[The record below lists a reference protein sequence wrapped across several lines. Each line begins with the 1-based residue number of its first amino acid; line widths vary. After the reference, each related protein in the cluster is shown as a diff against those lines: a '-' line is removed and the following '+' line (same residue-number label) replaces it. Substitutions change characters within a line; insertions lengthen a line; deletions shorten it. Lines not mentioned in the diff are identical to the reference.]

1 MVPSDIRLILRKAA
15 GYALS
20 DESRWYKA
28 CGLSLLV
35 NLVLMPLVFLF
46 IMPQQSPAEPQPVFM
61 LSGGLQVNW
70 SEGGEEP
77 GGEEALLDD
86 EDEDEEEV
94 EEEDLEDEDME
105 IEQEVL
111 NRLAKERED
120 IFSIPSHGSG
130 SIAYVDIDEEDEE
143 LEDDEDTEVT
153 LLDSEAEDMEEE
165 TLDNEEE
172 EEEEENPKEEVK
184 AAQGEE
190 EGGQETAAKTSWE
203 DIFAKKHPKT
213 SPSSPPKTSEADKKI
228 ESLMAVNP
236 YAEEGVSS
244 PPAAGTVTGSFF
256 GEGEAQLPDLLVW
269 LPPDIKLAGLISLSL
284 LRSRPDRE
292 VFETTFQKLP
302 YFDTIAT
309 GSDLEFFQQLDAVLI
324 ASNDPSDVRETY
336 LMLRHNQDEK
346 MIRKAVSKHFAA
358 LGVKPNWYRISGID
372 VVQPS
377 QKSFETLPWIYFFP
391 QEKVV
396 GIVHI
401 DKRDSIKTILAIP
414 GSGKDSPAHLIGPL
428 ERLLRFGAGMPEGA
442 QEDGKTMPPGV
453 VVGSIQFD
461 QLMGK
466 YQKNPTFPL
475 PVETIIVGRIGQEAI
490 SVEGMA
496 RFPETDGPQK
506 FIDGWKTTLEPLRK
520 NKISKLLGID
530 KLLDFPVWQKH
541 EDGSLTLQALV
552 PSERVGPLLALIR
565 LITGAEKSLVEAN
578 TPGAKKDTAKKP
590 PEKKPLKK

>member
-1 MVPSDIRLILRKAA
+1 MVPPDISLALRKAA
-15 GYALS
+15 GFARS

-35 NLVLMPLVFLF
+35 HLLLMPLVFFF
-46 IMPQQSPAEPQPVFM
+46 IMPQRSPAEPQPVFM

-70 SEGGEEP
+70 TEGGEEP

-86 EDEDEEEV
+86 EAGDEEEV
-94 EEEDLEDEDME
+94 EGEDVEDEDME
-105 IEQEVL
+105 IEEEVL
-111 NRLAKERED
+111 KRLAKERKD
-120 IFSIPSHGSG
+120 IFSIPHHGSG
-130 SIAYVDIDEEDEE
+130 SFTYVDIDEEDEE

-153 LLDSEAEDMEEE
+153 LLDNEAEDMEGE
-165 TLDNEEE
+165 TLDGEKEEGT
-172 EEEEENPKEEVK
+172 PKEEVE
-184 AAQGEE
+184 ASQGGE
-190 EGGQETAAKTSWE
+190 EGGQGAVEPAAKTPWE
-203 DIFAKKHPKT
+203 DIFAKKKHPET
-213 SPSSPPKTSEADKKI
+213 SPALPPKKSEADKKI
-228 ESLMAVNP
+228 ETLMAVNP

-244 PPAAGTVTGSFF
+244 FPAAGTVTGSFF

-302 YFDTIAT
+302 YFDTIAS
-309 GSDLEFFQQLDAVLI
+309 GSDLELFQQLDAVLI

-401 DKRDSIKTILAIP
+401 DKRDSIKTILDIP
-414 GSGKDSPAHLIGPL
+414 GSGKNSPAHLIGPL

-453 VVGSIQFD
+453 VVGSVQFD

-475 PVETIIVGRIGQEAI
+475 PVETIVVGRIGHETV

-506 FIDGWKTTLEPLRK
+506 FIDGWKTALEPIRK

-552 PSERVGPLLALIR
+552 PSERVEPLLALIR

-578 TPGAKKDTAKKP
+578 APGAKKDAV
-590 PEKKPLKK
+590 KKPLKK